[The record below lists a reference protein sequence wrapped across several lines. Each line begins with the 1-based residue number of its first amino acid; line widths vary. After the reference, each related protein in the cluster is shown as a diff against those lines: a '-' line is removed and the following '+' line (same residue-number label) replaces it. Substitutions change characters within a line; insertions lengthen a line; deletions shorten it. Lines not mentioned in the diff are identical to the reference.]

1 MPFLLEKYFFGGGKM
16 EKVVFLTADCQNF
29 LTENYREYRN
39 EFSKLPDPVS
49 NCGELLLLCVCSAW
63 STANLEFYKLIAF
76 RKNFAI
82 DLRKVFAT
90 LNSKDYEI
98 VVGGKFFNPVF
109 AHIFCDEYE
118 EKFIAIFVES
128 LLSELKAYGSKR
140 QKRKLDPIVRSL
152 QSVLSKYDSFKADED
167 FWAEYLTIAKNCSEW
182 PESKLRE

>member
-1 MPFLLEKYFFGGGKM
+1 M
-16 EKVVFLTADCQNF
+16 EKVAFLAVNCESF

-39 EFSKLPDPVS
+39 EFSKLPDFSS
-49 NCGELLLLCVCSAW
+49 NHGELLQGCIYLAW
-63 STANLEFYKLIAF
+63 TTSFLDFCRSIVPREAF
-76 RKNFAI
+76 DI

-98 VVGGKFFNPVF
+98 VMKGKSFNPVF

-118 EKFIAIFVES
+118 EKLIAIFVES
-128 LLSELKAYGSKR
+128 LLSELKTYGSKK

-152 QSVLSKYDSFKADED
+152 QSVLSKYNSFKSDED
-167 FWAEYLTIAKNCSEW
+167 SWTEYLTIAKNCSEW

>member
-1 MPFLLEKYFFGGGKM
+1 M
-16 EKVVFLTADCQNF
+16 EKIVFLAADCKSF

-39 EFSKLPDPVS
+39 EFSKLPDFSS
-49 NCGELLLLCVCSAW
+49 NHGELLRDCIYSAW
-63 STANLEFYKLIAF
+63 MTSVLDFCRSTVPREAF
-76 RKNFAI
+76 DI

-98 VVGGKFFNPVF
+98 VVDGKFFNPVF

-118 EKFIAIFVES
+118 EKLIAIFVES
-128 LLSELKAYGSKR
+128 LLSELKTYGSKK

-152 QSVLSKYDSFKADED
+152 QSVLSKYNSFKSDED
-167 FWAEYLTIAKNCSEW
+167 SWTEYLTIAKNCSEW